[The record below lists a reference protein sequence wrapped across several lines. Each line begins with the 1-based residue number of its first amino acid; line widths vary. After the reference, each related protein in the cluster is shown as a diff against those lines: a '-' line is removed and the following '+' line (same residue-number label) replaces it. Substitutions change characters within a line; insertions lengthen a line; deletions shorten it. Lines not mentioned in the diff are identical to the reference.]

1 MSVTRRVGAPAPLA
15 PERGAATASCRPPP
29 PVTLPPK
36 PALRT
41 RRRLRHWLWI
51 VALLGVWIAV
61 AWLSRTQRIDA
72 PTASMLT
79 ASLRLVVIVVAYV
92 WARRHLG
99 RARSP
104 GQAARRA
111 VALRLLH
118 SGTSF
123 AVIVTVL
130 GPVAALAP
138 DRAAD
143 AVPWLLLLPAAL
155 AAWAGV
161 TALVERGV
169 TRAFV
174 VSSVGAILAVGA
186 AIPALQ
192 RSVLGQS
199 DGWLAAVYIAG
210 IVVALVGFAIGI
222 SRSALLEA

>member
-1 MSVTRRVGAPAPLA
+1 MSITSPARARAALA
-15 PERGAATASCRPPP
+15 PERGSTTACWLAPPRNP
-29 PVTLPPK
+29 LPSK
-36 PALRT
+36 LALRT
-41 RRRLRHWLWI
+41 RRRVRHWLWI
-51 VALLGVWIAV
+51 VALLGVWLVV
-61 AWLSRTQRIDA
+61 AWLARTQRVDA
-72 PTASMLT
+72 STASLLT
-79 ASLRLVVIVVAYV
+79 ALLRLVVVVVAYV

-118 SGTSF
+118 SGTTF
-123 AVIVTVL
+123 AAIVIVL
-130 GPVAALAP
+130 GPVAVLAP
-138 DRAAD
+138 DRAAG
-143 AVPWLLLLPAAL
+143 AIPWLLLVPAAL

-192 RSVLGQS
+192 RSALGQP
-199 DGWLAAVYIAG
+199 DGWLAAVYITG
-210 IVVALVGFAIGI
+210 IVVALIGFAIGI